1 MSERADPVKA
11 PSTIRLSILATALLG
26 LVAVAPADAQDA
38 RQRVPIT
45 LPSGGSPPIGTA
57 GGQPPATIVAEP
69 VALMIAACDANGDAK
84 VTKAELDACVKRS
97 FAAVDTSNAGS
108 IGYIGYSDWALL
120 WLGDRN
126 ALPSPFTVDTDGD
139 NRITLA
145 ELEAQFATLF
155 ARFDTDKDGV
165 LTRAELLT
173 IKAMA
178 IGDRPDPRGKKPKK

>member
-11 PSTIRLSILATALLG
+11 PSTIRLPILATPLLG
-26 LVAVAPADAQDA
+26 LLAAAPAVAQDA

-45 LPSGGSPPIGTA
+45 LPPSGSPPIGTA

-84 VTKAELDACVKRS
+84 VTRTELDACVKRS
-97 FAAVDTSNAGS
+97 FAAVDTGNAGS

-178 IGDRPDPRGKKPKK
+178 IGDRPDPRGKKPRK

>member
-1 MSERADPVKA
+1 MSERAGPVKA
-11 PSTIRLSILATALLG
+11 PSAIPLSILAGALLA
-26 LVAVAPADAQDA
+26 LFAAAPAAAQDTQ
-38 RQRVPIT
+38 QRVPIT
-45 LPSGGSPPIGTA
+45 LPSGGSPPIGSST
-57 GGQPPATIVAEP
+57 GQPPATIVAEP

-84 VTKAELDACVKRS
+84 VTRAELDACVKRS
-97 FAAVDTSNAGS
+97 FAAVDTGNAGS

-145 ELEAQFATLF
+145 ELQAQFVTLF

-178 IGDRPDPRGKKPKK
+178 IGDRPDPRGKKPKR